1 MHGVDKVIYLT
12 DYRVACTEEASLIED
27 ILYPQQ
33 VHWFRGTLNNRET
46 GMVYAP
52 HKMAEMVF
60 DGALMKRLRD
70 SEAKTA
76 FILAAGNTQFAGACS
91 NLNPD
96 CSLDY
101 EYKML
106 PLSLNQ
112 VYAGRIAQMCG
123 AHDLVITDASACAS
137 SLKVM
142 NDVTYLIDHKGFDR
156 VIVLGVED
164 TINKKVLQFF
174 GESKACNTQETD
186 FTGKKPSA
194 FDKVNGGFYVGQGAV
209 FAVFESGR
217 IAKSAHARLLGAGMA
232 SEVSTNAIGQ
242 REDGQGFVNA
252 AVQAFK
258 SSQLNPIDIGVVKTH
273 GTGTESNNKAEKNAL
288 YRLFDTPFQA
298 TSYKQRIGHTMGA
311 SGLLETCLMIDDLK
325 KGVIREIPNRT
336 VVDEFFLSSA
346 NTNARKE
353 QKILSL
359 AAGMGN
365 IYAAAIFD
373 TSV

>member
-1 MHGVDKVIYLT
+1 MIYLT
-12 DYRVACTEEASLIED
+12 DYRLICSESAELLEN

-33 VHWFRGTLNNRET
+33 VHRIPALWKGAKL
-46 GMVYAP
+46 GVSYVP
-52 HKMAEMVF
+52 HKLTERVLDAK
-60 DGALMKRLRD
+60 LLQRLRD
-70 SEAKTA
+70 REAKTA

-91 NLNPD
+91 NLDPQND
-96 CSLDY
+96 LDY

-123 AHDLVITDASACAS
+123 ATDLVITDASACAS

-142 NDVTYLIDHKGFDR
+142 NDVQYLIDHKGFDR

-186 FTGKKPSA
+186 YTGKKPSA

-217 IAKSAHARLLGAGMA
+217 IAKAAHARLLGAGMG

-258 SSQLNPIDIGVVKTH
+258 SAQLTPIDIGVVKTH

-288 YRLFDTPFQA
+288 MRMFDTPFQA
-298 TSYKQRIGHTMGA
+298 TSYKQHIGHTMGA
-311 SGLLETCLMIDDLK
+311 SGLLETCMMIDDLK
-325 KGVIREIPNRT
+325 KGLIRGIANRT
-336 VVDEFFLSSA
+336 NYDEFFLSQD
-346 NTNARKE
+346 NTCARKE

>member
-1 MHGVDKVIYLT
+1 MIYLT
-12 DYRVACTEEASLIED
+12 DYRLVCNETAELLEG
-27 ILYPQQ
+27 ILYPQR
-33 VHWFRGTLNNRET
+33 VHRVADTWKGTKLGVAYVPHRLADKVLDPELLKTLRE
-46 GMVYAP
+46 
-52 HKMAEMVF
+52 
-60 DGALMKRLRD
+60 R
-70 SEAKTA
+70 EAKTA
-76 FILAAGNTQFAGACS
+76 FILAAGNTQFAGACT
-91 NLNPD
+91 NLDPQNE
-96 CSLDY
+96 LDY

-123 AHDLVITDASACAS
+123 ANDLVITDASACAS

-142 NDVTYLIDHKGFDR
+142 NDVMYLIDHKGFDR
-156 VIVLGVED
+156 VVVLGVED

-186 FTGKKPSA
+186 HTGKKPSA

-252 AVQAFK
+252 AVQAFR
-258 SSQLNPIDIGVVKTH
+258 SAALSPIDVGVVKTH
-273 GTGTESNNKAEKNAL
+273 GTGTESNNKAERNAL
-288 YRLFDTPFQA
+288 FRLYDTPFQA

-311 SGLLETCLMIDDLK
+311 SGLLETCMMIDDLK
-325 KGVIREIPNRT
+325 KGLIKEIPNRT
-336 VVDEFFLSSA
+336 VIDEFFLSRA
-346 NTNARKE
+346 NTYARKE

>member
-1 MHGVDKVIYLT
+1 MYGVDQMIYLT
-12 DYRVACTEEASLIED
+12 DYRLICNDTAELLENL
-27 ILYPQQ
+27 LYPQR
-33 VHWFRGTLNNRET
+33 VHRIPELWKGVKL
-46 GMVYAP
+46 GVAYVP
-52 HKMAEMVF
+52 HRLADRVL
-60 DGALMKRLRD
+60 DPALLKRLRER
-70 SEAKTA
+70 EAKTA
-76 FILAAGNTQFAGACS
+76 FILAAGNTQFAGACA
-91 NLNPD
+91 NLDPD
-96 CSLDY
+96 NELDY

-123 AHDLVITDASACAS
+123 ANDLVMTDASACAS

-142 NDVTYLIDHKGFDR
+142 NDVMYLIDHKGFDR

-174 GESKACNTQETD
+174 GESKACNTQEVD

-242 REDGQGFVNA
+242 REDGQGFVKA
-252 AVQAFK
+252 AAQAFR
-258 SSQLNPIDIGVVKTH
+258 STQLNPIDIGVVKTH
-273 GTGTESNNKAEKNAL
+273 GTGTTSNNVSEKAAL
-288 YRLFDTPFQA
+288 YSLFNTPFQA
-298 TSYKQRIGHTMGA
+298 TSYKQHIGHTMGA
-311 SGLLETCLMIDDLK
+311 SGLLETCMMIDDLK
-325 KGVIREIPNRT
+325 KGLIRGIANRT
-336 VVDEFFLSSA
+336 NHDEFFLSQD
-346 NTNARKE
+346 NTCARKE

>member
-1 MHGVDKVIYLT
+1 MIYLT
-12 DYRVACTEEASLIED
+12 DYRAACTEETQL
-27 ILYPQQ
+27 LTNLLHPQQ
-33 VHWFRGTLNNRET
+33 VHSFPELWHGTTSGL
-46 GMVYAP
+46 VYTP
-52 HKMAEMVF
+52 HKLAEKVL
-60 DGALMKRLRD
+60 DADLMKRLRER
-70 SEAKTA
+70 EAKTA

-91 NLNPD
+91 NLDPQNQ
-96 CSLDY
+96 LDY

-112 VYAGRIAQMCG
+112 VYAGRIAMMCG
-123 AHDLVITDASACAS
+123 ANDLVITDASACAS

-142 NDVTYLIDHKGFDR
+142 NDVMTLIDHQGYDR

-174 GESKACNTQETD
+174 GDAHACNTLETD
-186 FTGKKPSA
+186 RAGKKPSA

-232 SEVSTNAIGQ
+232 SEKHGNAIGQ
-242 REDGQGFVNA
+242 RTDGQGFVNA
-252 AVQAFK
+252 AVQALK
-258 SSQLNPIDIGVVKTH
+258 RSQLSPIDVNLIKTH
-273 GTGTESNNKAEKNAL
+273 GTGTDSNNAAEKNAL

-325 KGVIREIPNRT
+325 KGLIKGIPNRT
-336 VVDEFFLSSA
+336 TRDEFFLSED
-346 NTNARKE
+346 NTYARKE

>member
-1 MHGVDKVIYLT
+1 MIYLT
-12 DYRVACTEEASLIED
+12 DYRVACTEESELLTD
-27 ILYPQQ
+27 ILFPQR
-33 VHWFRGTLNNRET
+33 VHRVGDTWKGAKL
-46 GMVYAP
+46 GVAYVP
-52 HKMAEMVF
+52 HRLADKVLDPE
-60 DGALMKRLRD
+60 LMKRLRER
-70 SEAKTA
+70 EAKTA
-76 FILAAGNTQFAGACS
+76 FILAAGNTQFAGACT
-91 NLNPD
+91 NLDPK
-96 CSLDY
+96 SQLDY

-112 VYAGRIAQMCG
+112 VYAGRIAQLCG
-123 AHDLVITDASACAS
+123 ANNLVITDASACAS

-142 NDVTYLIDHKGFDR
+142 NDVLYLIEHKGFER

-174 GESKACNTQETD
+174 GESKACNTQEVD
-186 FTGKKPSA
+186 DTGKKPSA
-194 FDKVNGGFYVGQGAV
+194 FDNVNGGFYVGQGAV
-209 FAVFESGR
+209 FAVFESGS
-217 IAKSAHARLLGAGMA
+217 IANSAHARLLGAGMA
-232 SEVSTNAIGQ
+232 SEISSNAIGQ

-252 AVQAFK
+252 MSQAFR
-258 SSQLNPIDIGVVKTH
+258 SAQLAPIDVNLIKTH
-273 GTGTESNNKAEKNAL
+273 GTGTDSNNKAEKNAIF
-288 YRLFDTPFQA
+288 RMFDTPFQA

-325 KGVIREIPNRT
+325 KGIIREIPNRT

-346 NTNARKE
+346 NTHARKE

-373 TSV
+373 TGV

>member
-1 MHGVDKVIYLT
+1 MIYLT
-12 DYRVACTEEASLIED
+12 DYRTACTEQSELIEG
-27 ILYPQQ
+27 ILYPQR
-33 VHWFRGTLNNRET
+33 VHRFANLWKGTPLGLAYT
-46 GMVYAP
+46 P
-52 HKMAEMVF
+52 HKMAEMVL
-60 DGALMKRLRD
+60 DSALLKKLREH
-70 SEAKTA
+70 EAKTA
-76 FILAAGNTQFAGACS
+76 FILAAGNTQFAGACA
-91 NLNPD
+91 NLDPHNN
-96 CSLDY
+96 LDY

-106 PLSLNQ
+106 PLSLTQ
-112 VYAGRIAQMCG
+112 VYAGRVAQMCG
-123 AHDLVITDASACAS
+123 ANDLVITDASACAS

-142 NDVTYLIDHKGFDR
+142 NDVMYLIDYKGFDR

-174 GESKACNTQETD
+174 GEAKACNTLETD
-186 FTGKKPSA
+186 NTGKRPSA
-194 FDKVNGGFYVGQGAV
+194 FDHVNGGFYVGQGAV

-217 IAKSAHARLLGAGMA
+217 IAKSAHARLLGAGMS

-252 AVQAFK
+252 AAQALR
-258 SSQLNPIDIGVVKTH
+258 SSTLSPIDINLVKTH

-288 YRLFDTPFQA
+288 FRLFDTPFQA

-311 SGLLETCLMIDDLK
+311 SGLLETCLMINDLK
-325 KGVIREIPNRT
+325 NGLIKEIPNRT
-336 VVDEFFLSSA
+336 VVDEFFLSRA

>member
-1 MHGVDKVIYLT
+1 MIYLT
-12 DYRVACTEEASLIED
+12 DYRLICNDTAELLEG
-27 ILYPQQ
+27 ILYPQK
-33 VHWFRGTLNNRET
+33 VHRIPDLWKGAKL
-46 GMVYAP
+46 GVSYVP
-52 HKMAEMVF
+52 HKLTDKVL
-60 DGALMKRLRD
+60 DPTLLKGLRD
-70 SEAKTA
+70 REAKTA

-91 NLNPD
+91 NLDPE
-96 CSLDY
+96 SPLDY

-123 AHDLVITDASACAS
+123 ANDLVITDASACAS

-142 NDVTYLIDHKGFDR
+142 NDVTYLIDHRGFDR
-156 VIVLGVED
+156 VVVLGVED
-164 TINKKVLQFF
+164 TINKKVLHFF
-174 GESKACNTQETD
+174 GEAKASNTQETD

-217 IAKSAHARLLGAGMA
+217 IAKAAHARLLGAGMA
-232 SEVSTNAIGQ
+232 SEISTNAIGQ

-252 AVQAFK
+252 AVQAFR
-258 SSQLNPIDIGVVKTH
+258 SAALSPIDVTLVKTH

-311 SGLLETCLMIDDLK
+311 SGLLETCMMIDDLK
-325 KGVIREIPNRT
+325 SGLIKEIPNRT
-336 VVDEFFLSSA
+336 VVDEFFLSAA